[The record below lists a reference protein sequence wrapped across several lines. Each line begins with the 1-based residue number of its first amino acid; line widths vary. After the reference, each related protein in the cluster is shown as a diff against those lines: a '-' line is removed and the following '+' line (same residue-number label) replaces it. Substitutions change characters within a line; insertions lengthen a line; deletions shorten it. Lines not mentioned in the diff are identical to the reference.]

1 MDIKEALASL
11 DALDDE
17 QWTQDGAPKT
27 DVVSELVGHK
37 VSRAEIIEAAPK
49 FSRENM
55 VLEDEKEPEV
65 ETEKE
70 PEVETEI
77 EETVIDNSVLEAFA
91 EMDPMLPEELAAK
104 VLSKIDPMQLESVE
118 KLLIEQIAVSA
129 AKQKDIDEMNRRLK
143 LSLATTRLWI
153 KQLVPDM
160 NNQQAIQ
167 EYIKRSQANRAA
179 KNAAVQQI
187 LGGAKLSDLVKLD
200 PRAAIDRAFARKTAR
215 GGNRPTR

>member
-1 MDIKEALASL
+1 M
-11 DALDDE
+11 
-17 QWTQDGAPKT
+17 
-27 DVVSELVGHK
+27 VV
-37 VSRAEIIEAAPK
+37 
-49 FSRENM
+49 
-55 VLEDEKEPEV
+55 EDEKEPEV
-65 ETEKE
+65 ETET
-70 PEVETEI
+70 ET
-77 EETVIDNSVLEAFA
+77 EETVLDNSVLEAFT
-91 EMDPMLPEELAAK
+91 EMEPMLPEELAAK

-129 AKQKDIDEMNRRLK
+129 EKQKEIDEMNRRLK

-167 EYIKRSQANRAA
+167 QYIKRSQANRAA

>member
-55 VLEDEKEPEV
+55 VLEYDDEKEPEV
-65 ETEKE
+65 ETE
-70 PEVETEI
+70 T

-129 AKQKDIDEMNRRLK
+129 AKQKEIDEMNRRLK
-143 LSLATTRLWI
+143 LGLATTRLWI

-179 KNAAVQQI
+179 KNSAIQQI

>member
-55 VLEDEKEPEV
+55 VVEDEEANDDEKEPEV
-65 ETEKE
+65 ETE
-70 PEVETEI
+70 T

-129 AKQKDIDEMNRRLK
+129 AKQKEIDEMNRRLK

>member
-55 VLEDEKEPEV
+55 VLEDEKANDD
-65 ETEKE
+65 EKE
-70 PEVETEI
+70 PEVEADPD
-77 EETVIDNSVLEAFA
+77 ETVIDNSVLEAFA

-153 KQLVPDM
+153 KRLVPDM

-167 EYIKRSQANRAA
+167 EYIKQSQANRAA
-179 KNAAVQQI
+179 KNSAIQQI